1 MVFKKANSD
10 SDKDDVLNDHPAPK
24 QFAEV
29 ANNNQMFDFDMSAP
43 VVEQQNFNNNDVNND
58 LFQFAVD
65 DSARG
70 AKPID
75 DEPENRMQ
83 PLAQNSV

>member
-29 ANNNQMFDFDMSAP
+29 ANNN
-43 VVEQQNFNNNDVNND
+43 
-58 LFQFAVD
+58 
-65 DSARG
+65 
-70 AKPID
+70 
-75 DEPENRMQ
+75 
-83 PLAQNSV
+83 